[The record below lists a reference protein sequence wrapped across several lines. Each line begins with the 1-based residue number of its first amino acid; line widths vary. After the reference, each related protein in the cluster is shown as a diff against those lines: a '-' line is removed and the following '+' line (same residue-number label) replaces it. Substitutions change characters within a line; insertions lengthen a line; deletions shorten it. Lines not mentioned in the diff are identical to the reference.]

1 LPANACSRTLDF
13 DPGPGGRWRRSAAD
27 LRSSGLPSLH
37 KKPKVF
43 LLARRW
49 SLMPLNG
56 AAARR
61 GLAQC
66 QRSGEVFTIRVA
78 FHQAAGTPLLS
89 LREWRWE
96 HTRGHKGPAREL
108 SSNLQRLSGWHHA
121 RPRGAVCAFSGIRDP
136 HRVSKE
142 TEALCDA
149 RGSGSD
155 AGQPQNART
164 ATWGRGESV
173 LALVELKVRGQ
184 ARSHRQGPLPQAGP
198 APTGMACAYT
208 SESVVTMSVS
218 AASSAGNFHWKPA
231 ACSRAGKAFV
241 LPSIRPA
248 R

>member
-1 LPANACSRTLDF
+1 MPANFCSSMFPLIPAPAGGGAVLRLTRTP
-13 DPGPGGRWRRSAAD
+13 PGCPLFEKCPRS
-27 LRSSGLPSLH
+27 
-37 KKPKVF
+37 F
-43 LLARRW
+43 FCARRW

-56 AAARR
+56 AAAHR

-121 RPRGAVCAFSGIRDP
+121 RPRGAVRAFSGIRDP

-149 RGSGSD
+149 RGSGTD

-184 ARSHRQGPLPQAGP
+184 ARSHRQGQLPQARP
-198 APTGMACAYT
+198 APTGRACAYT
-208 SESVVTMSVS
+208 SESVVTILVS
-218 AASSAGNFHWKPA
+218 AASSAGNFH
-231 ACSRAGKAFV
+231 
-241 LPSIRPA
+241 
-248 R
+248 